1 MELVFQENPLSYLN
15 RILCERVT
23 QEQTAELIV
32 PDSCSDAQRIVDA
45 FGTVLI
51 RAEECMAG
59 SISVAGAVQAGV
71 LFVTEEG
78 QVECLH
84 TQIPFSIRQEL
95 PDRQEECTMQCA
107 CSLRSVDAR
116 LLNSRKVLIRAG
128 ISCDLQVY
136 AQRQCMVADLEAP
149 ASSLQLRRVE
159 LPLQM
164 PLALGERSFVLNEEL
179 ELPAGKPP
187 VERLLRVLY
196 RPQVQEQK
204 AVGSKAVFKGGL
216 TVHVLY
222 EDGEGS
228 LQAFESDLPFSQYT
242 ELDSEPEE
250 GQVQTLLTMTSAE
263 TEPETQHDCRRLLLS
278 VNLLAQC
285 VVFGERRVKLISDA
299 YCTDAALEPRYNQWE
314 MTGILDRQSFRDTA
328 LASADVPAKRVV
340 DAWMYPDEPIRQRS
354 GERVSMELPLNCS
367 VLYYDADGALQGKLL
382 RPVMNAETMLAEKG
396 SCRISQVSGGEIF
409 CAAGPGGLELR
420 CPVSMEMESYAQEQL
435 RALSGGEITPEETA
449 AQRPSVL
456 LRRTTQPQEVWE
468 IAKSCRAVPEAILQ
482 ANELQETLI
491 PADIMLLIPM

>member
-1 MELVFQENPLSYLN
+1 MELIFQENPLTYLN
-15 RILCERVT
+15 RILCERAN

-32 PDSCSDAQRIVDA
+32 PDSCPDAQRIVDA

-59 SISVAGAVQAGV
+59 SISVAGVVQAGV
-71 LFVTEEG
+71 LFVTDG
-78 QVECLH
+78 GTVECLH
-84 TQIPFSIRQEL
+84 TQIPFTVRQEL
-95 PDRQEECTMQCA
+95 PGQQEDCTLQCL

-128 ISCDLQVY
+128 ISCDMQVY
-136 AQRQCMVADLEAP
+136 ARKQRSVAELAEP
-149 ASSLQLRRVE
+149 SPSLQLRRVE

-187 VERLLRVLY
+187 VQRLLRVLY

-228 LQAFESDLPFSQYT
+228 LQAFESELPFSQYT
-242 ELDSEPEE
+242 ELDSEPAE
-250 GQVQTLLTMTSAE
+250 GQVQTLLTLTSAE
-263 TEPETQHDCRRLLLS
+263 TEPETQSDCRRLLLS
-278 VNLLAQC
+278 VNLLAQS
-285 VVFGERRVKLISDA
+285 VAFGEQRVRLISDA
-299 YCTDAALEPRYNQWE
+299 YCTDAALEPRFDQWE
-314 MTGILDRQSFRDTA
+314 MTGILDRQMFRDTA

-340 DAWMYPDEPIRQRS
+340 DAWMYPDEPQRQRS
-354 GERVSMELPLNCS
+354 GERVAMELPLNCN
-367 VLYYDADGALQGKLL
+367 VLYYDADGALQGRTL
-382 RPVMNAETMLAEKG
+382 RPVLHAETLLAEGG
-396 SCRISQVSGGEIF
+396 SCRVSQVSGGEIF

-420 CPVSMEMESYAQEQL
+420 CPVGMEMESFAAEEL
-435 RALSGGEITPEETA
+435 RALSGGEIIPEEPGER
-449 AQRPSVL
+449 RPGVL
-456 LRRTTQPQEVWE
+456 LRRTTQPQEIWD
-468 IAKSCRAVPEAILQ
+468 IAKACRAVPEAILK
-482 ANELQETLI
+482 ANELESTTV
-491 PADIMLLIPM
+491 PADVMLLIPM